1 MMILL
6 TKSIYRIMK
15 KYNLILSLFAT
26 LMFASCFEDETT
38 MANMSSLSEITIQE
52 GSINSVYNINKN
64 DTLVITPIFTQS
76 KAEKQLRHTWEID
89 LVEYSHEKEFHFVGE
104 KLGVYNCRYIVEN
117 EDGKTFFPF
126 KLYVNS
132 PYEEGITVLS
142 ASAEGRPMLSFMQT
156 PADKNEWGE
165 FTTKELLTLNNQDFY
180 FSSNPTDIVQSGNV
194 LFLMCQGGTGNDDLP
209 AIYYL
214 NEKTFVIESML
225 NISGYDDFKPTRLLI
240 PSTWGAY
247 VTYPVLCENGKVYS
261 FSPYEASV
269 GPSTNLGYIYSQATH
284 VDDGDYYYD
293 ILLWDKEANG
303 LALIYGGYGP
313 FYFGDK
319 YHLSRLEPDFATLN
333 YFANREFITMVPV
346 RMTADE
352 IKLNGY
358 EVLVLTKSGIINSSV
373 VVGTS
378 FWGSNN
384 DGSYKL
390 YNNGGFSTIAFG
402 NLAIDENTPVIASKK
417 YQLMLFAEGNKVR
430 KWNYTTSQQIT
441 AASTHTTVGSDNA
454 IITGFEMSED
464 QQRTYIAF
472 YEPTQSGLNG
482 SVWVIDTDKGT
493 VLNKYE
499 NICYQPVKIMYKKK

>member
-6 TKSIYRIMK
+6 TKSIYIIMR

-26 LMFASCFEDETT
+26 LMFVSCFEDETT

-64 DTLVITPIFTQS
+64 DTLVITPVFTQS
-76 KAEKQLRHTWEID
+76 KAEKQLRYTWEID
-89 LVEYSHEKEFHFVGE
+89 LVEYSHEKDFLFVGD

-132 PYEEGITVLS
+132 PYEEGIAVLS
-142 ASAEGRPMLSFMQT
+142 ADTEDRPMLSFMQT
-156 PADKNEWGE
+156 PADENEWGE
-165 FTTKELLTLNNQDFY
+165 FTTKELLTLNNKDIY

-194 LFLMCQGGTGNDDLP
+194 LFLMCQGGAGENDLP

-225 NISGYDDFKPTRLLI
+225 NISGYDEFKPTKLLI

-247 VTYPVLCENGKVYS
+247 ATYPILCENGKVYT

-269 GPSTNLGYIYSQATH
+269 GPSISLGYTYSQATH

-293 ILLWDKEANG
+293 MLLWDKDANG
-303 LALIYGGYGP
+303 LVLMYGGYGP

-319 YHLSRLEPDFATLN
+319 YHLSRLESDFATLN
-333 YFANREFITMVPV
+333 YFAGRDFITMVPV
-346 RMTADE
+346 RMTTDE

-402 NLAIDENTPVIASKK
+402 NLSIDENTPVIASKK

-430 KWNYTTSQQIT
+430 KWNYTTSQLIT
-441 AASTHTTVGSDNA
+441 SASTHVTVGSDNA
-454 IITGFEMSED
+454 IITGFEMSAD
-464 QQRTYIAF
+464 QELTYISY

-482 SVWVIDTDKGT
+482 SVMVISTDRGD
-493 VLNKYE
+493 VLMKYE
-499 NICYQPVKIMYKKK
+499 NICYRPVKMIYKKK